1 MQEYFGLCRS
11 VAIPCSEDAGASCAL
26 TSITVLQDSA
36 TAAAA
41 NVVHGEWQKGCAHV
55 KRMRHVAFL
64 AVFVAV
70 LQVWLASVYAL
81 IKHWLATELTGG

>member
-1 MQEYFGLCRS
+1 
-11 VAIPCSEDAGASCAL
+11 L
-26 TSITVLQDSA
+26 TPITVLQDSA

-55 KRMRHVAFL
+55 KRMCVVFL